1 MQHLDVRRS
10 NRPRRILCH
19 VSSAPNRLL
28 RDGWLVQVCVARS
41 LMMLV
46 SMSYAAA
53 LPLLRTA
60 WDMSGTAA
68 GSIATSSQLGYAISL
83 MLFSWLA
90 DRIGARRVFMLSG
103 VASAVTA
110 MAFALFARS
119 YLSALVLYT
128 LVSVSAGGTYTTMIM
143 LFADR
148 YPPARR
154 GAAVGWF
161 IASMSLGYALSLA
174 LTGLTLPL
182 GGYPLAFLVT
192 SAGSVVGMAIAALA
206 LRGTPNVIHPRRE
219 GHAFGTEVLKNRET
233 MLLVA
238 GYTAHSWELLGMW
251 VWAPAFLATSFAL
264 SGSQALDAVQ
274 LGAYA
279 AASFSLMGLVAAA
292 SMGRLSDRLG
302 RRAVLIACAGVSTLC
317 SFTWG
322 WMVAWPAVAVL
333 IVGAIYGFCALG
345 DSPVLST
352 AVTETVKP
360 AYLGSALALRSL
372 LGFGAGAIAPLAFG
386 AILDAT
392 NPARTTATQ
401 WGWSFVALG
410 VGGVIA
416 TACAWAL
423 ARDRTT

>member
-1 MQHLDVRRS
+1 
-10 NRPRRILCH
+10 
-19 VSSAPNRLL
+19 VSSAPNSLL
-28 RDGWLVQVCVARS
+28 RDGWLVQLCVARMF
-41 LMMLV
+41 MMLIA
-46 SMSYAAA
+46 MSYAAT
-53 LPLLRTA
+53 LPLLRTT

-68 GSIATSSQLGYAISL
+68 GSIATSAQLAYAVSL

-90 DRIGARRVFMLSG
+90 DRIGARRVFMMSG
-103 VASAVTA
+103 VASAVA
-110 MAFALFARS
+110 AVAFALFARS
-119 YLSALVLYT
+119 YASGLVLFT
-128 LVSVSAGGTYTTMIM
+128 LVSLSSGGTYTTMIM

-182 GGYPLAFLVT
+182 GGYPLAFLIT
-192 SAGSVVGMAIAALA
+192 SSGSVVGIAIAALA
-206 LRGTPNVIHPRRE
+206 LRGTPNVVHPRRE
-219 GHAFGTEVLKNRET
+219 ARAFGAEVLKNRET
-233 MLLVA
+233 VLLIG

-251 VWAPAFLATSFAL
+251 AWAPAFLAASFAL
-264 SGSQALDAVQ
+264 SGSQALESVQ
-274 LGAYA
+274 LAAYA
-279 AASFSLMGLVAAA
+279 AASFNLMGLIASS
-292 SMGRLSDRLG
+292 SMGRLSDHLG
-302 RRAVLIACAGVSTLC
+302 RRTVLIACAGVSALC
-317 SFTWG
+317 SFAWG
-322 WMVAWPAVAVL
+322 WMVAWPAAAVL
-333 IVGAIYGFCALG
+333 IVGAIYGFSALG

-352 AVTETVKP
+352 AVTETVTP

-392 NPARTTATQ
+392 NPARAAATQ

-423 ARDRTT
+423 ARDRA